1 VSTEYNRGVQGS
13 HWGPVGRRER
23 LGRKG
28 EGLVKKEEVSKS
40 ILVIDDETEFVNA
53 VRYILEDRGF
63 VVFGAHSASDAKEM
77 LETIRPD
84 LMLVDIMMPKT
95 DGLTLIRELSA
106 EPAWQHSPMVVVSAL
121 NQDHDKI
128 AACQAGARGYLS
140 KPFTSAALLGVVGD
154 LLAPAA

>member
-1 VSTEYNRGVQGS
+1 MR
-13 HWGPVGRRER
+13 
-23 LGRKG
+23 
-28 EGLVKKEEVSKS
+28 KEEVSKS

-53 VRYILEDRGF
+53 VRYILEDKGF
-63 VVFGAHSASDAKEM
+63 VVFGAHSAMDAKEM

-95 DGLTLIRELSA
+95 DGLTLIRELCS
-106 EPAWQHSPMVVVSAL
+106 EPAWEHSPMVVVSAL
-121 NQDHDKI
+121 NRDHDKI
-128 AACQAGARGYLS
+128 AACEAGARGYLS